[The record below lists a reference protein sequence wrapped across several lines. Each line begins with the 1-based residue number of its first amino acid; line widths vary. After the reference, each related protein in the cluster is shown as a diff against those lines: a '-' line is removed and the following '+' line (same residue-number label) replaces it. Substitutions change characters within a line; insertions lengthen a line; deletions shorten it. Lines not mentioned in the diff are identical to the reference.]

1 MAIYPK
7 SVAALLAA
15 VRLAKRDPNA
25 RFSGPGIWPDLR
37 STDIL
42 RLWRQG
48 VDRRASRGLPQY
60 AGHEWQ
66 RFDDLQ
72 WDARRINEYA
82 CRIRHSGCR
91 NLLRT
96 PRMKVRY
103 PHIDNQA
110 WPD

>member
-1 MAIYPK
+1 MPIYPK
-7 SVAALLAA
+7 SVGALVTA
-15 VRLAKRDPNA
+15 VRLAKRDPQA

-37 STDIL
+37 SADIL

-48 VDRRASRGLPQY
+48 VDRRASRGLATY
-60 AGHEWQ
+60 SGHEQ
-66 RFDDLQ
+66 RKYEDLE
-72 WDARRINEYA
+72 WDARRINEFA
-82 CRIRHSGCR
+82 SRIRHSGCR

-96 PRMKVRY
+96 PRMKRRY